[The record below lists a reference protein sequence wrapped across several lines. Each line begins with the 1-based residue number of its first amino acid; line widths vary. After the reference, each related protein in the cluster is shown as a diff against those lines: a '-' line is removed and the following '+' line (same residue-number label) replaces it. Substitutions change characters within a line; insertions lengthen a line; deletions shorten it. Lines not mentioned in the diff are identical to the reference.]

1 MEKRGKVYLV
11 GAGPGDAKLITLRG
25 LECIQ
30 EADIIAYDHLVN
42 FELLLYARPEAEI
55 IYVGKRGYHHTVEQE
70 KINQLLVEKA
80 REGKTV
86 TRLKGGDPF
95 IFGRGGE
102 ETLVLAEN
110 GIPFEVVPGVSS
122 AYAVPAYA
130 GIPLTHRSF
139 ASAIFAT
146 GREDCTKEQSQ
157 INWQKLATAADT
169 LIFLMG
175 VKNLPKIVQELI
187 KHGRAKETPIAL
199 IRWGTTEK
207 QQTIAGTLETIVS
220 QAEENKF
227 RPPAVI
233 VVGEVVNL
241 REKLAWFE
249 KKMEA
254 TSKKLERSFV

>member
-1 MEKRGKVYLV
+1 MEEMGKVYLV
-11 GAGPGDAKLITLRG
+11 GAGPGDAKLITIRG

-55 IYVGKRGYHHTVEQE
+55 IYVGKKGYHHTVEQE

-80 REGKTV
+80 RQGKTIA
-86 TRLKGGDPF
+86 RLKGGDPF

-102 ETLVLAEN
+102 EALALAEN

-130 GIPLTHRSF
+130 GIPVTHRGF

-146 GREDCTKEQSQ
+146 GREDQTKGKSQ
-157 INWQKLATAADT
+157 INWQKLAKSADT
-169 LIFLMG
+169 LVFLMG
-175 VKNLPKIVQELI
+175 VKNLPQIVQKLV
-187 KHGRAKETPIAL
+187 KYGRAKETPIAL
-199 IRWGTTEK
+199 IRWGTTTE
-207 QQTIAGTLETIVS
+207 QETIVGTMETIVS

-233 VVGEVVNL
+233 VIGEVVNL
-241 REKLAWFE
+241 RQKLAWFE
-249 KKMEA
+249 KKLEA
-254 TSKKLERSFV
+254 SSKELERSLV